1 MIDPY
6 EPIVVDL
13 SKLKLPIYN
22 VDPIT
27 IYGQL
32 AQDLFV
38 IAMTK
43 GKQNGTYLE
52 IGCGWPIGGGN
63 NTFAL
68 QEYFNWSGVSIDSG
82 RDAENSDAW
91 RSLDE
96 DWQAF
101 RPFANFLNKD
111 AFSIDY
117 SLYPTHFDYL
127 QVDIDPS
134 SNSFAILKKITE
146 HIKFSVITFEH
157 DWLDEKSNHNDF
169 KIRSQSRQ
177 YLESLGYVLIISD
190 IGGEDW
196 WVDPSIITEDV
207 INAYTQTN
215 VVDTRTHCLLNINQ
229 SL

>member
-1 MIDPY
+1 MTNPY
-6 EPIVVDL
+6 EPIIVDL
-13 SKLKLPIYN
+13 SKLKLPIYD
-22 VDPIT
+22 VDSVT
-27 IYGQL
+27 IHGQH

-43 GKQNGTYLE
+43 GKKNGTYLE

-63 NTFAL
+63 NTFTL
-68 QEYFNWSGVSIDSG
+68 QKYFNWSGISIDSG
-82 RDAENSDAW
+82 RDAENSNAW
-91 RSLDE
+91 RPLAE
-96 DWQAF
+96 DWQEF
-101 RPFANFLNKD
+101 RPSANFLNKD

-117 SLYPTHFDYL
+117 SLYPKYFDYL

-157 DWLDEKSNHNDF
+157 DWINAKSNHNDF
-169 KIRSQSRQ
+169 KIREQSRQ
-177 YLESLGYVLIISD
+177 YLTDLGYILVIAD

-196 WVDPSIITEDV
+196 WVDPSIIAEDV

-215 VVDTRTHCLLNINQ
+215 VDYLRTHCLLNIN
-229 SL
+229 